1 MPDEPD
7 EFIPTRRSLLARLK
21 NWDDQ
26 ESWQDF
32 FNTYCRLI
40 YRVALKAGLS
50 DADAQDVVQDT
61 VLTVAKKIGEFKS
74 DPAIGS
80 FKGWL
85 LRITRRRIA
94 DHFETRKKTEQ
105 ASSSSGVNETPPLRA
120 GDDSTRTATVERVAD
135 QTSFNLDAC
144 WEEEWQK
151 NLLRSATEKVKNKI
165 SPKQFQ
171 MFELYVLR
179 EWPVQKVAA
188 TLGVSAAQV
197 YLAKHRIAGL
207 LKKEVKRLERN
218 GW

>member
-1 MPDEPD
+1 MADEPD

-26 ESWQDF
+26 KSWQDF
-32 FNTYCRLI
+32 FDIYWRLI
-40 YRVALKAGLS
+40 YSVALKAGLS

-94 DHFETRKKTEQ
+94 DHFEARKKTEQ
-105 ASSSSGVNETPPLRA
+105 ASSISGASET

-135 QTSFNLDAC
+135 HTSFNLDAC

-151 NLLRSATEKVKNKI
+151 NLLRAATEKVKNKV

-179 EWPVQKVAA
+179 EWPVRKVAA

-207 LKKEVKRLERN
+207 LKKEVKRLEGN
-218 GW
+218 GR

>member
-1 MPDEPD
+1 MADEPD

-26 ESWQDF
+26 KSWQDF
-32 FNTYCRLI
+32 FNTYWRLI
-40 YRVALKAGLS
+40 YSVALKAGLS

-61 VLTVAKKIGEFKS
+61 VLTVAKKIGDFKS

-94 DHFETRKKTEQ
+94 DHFEVRNKTEQ
-105 ASSSSGVNETPPLRA
+105 ASSISGASET

-135 QTSFNLDAC
+135 HTSFNLDAC

-151 NLLRSATEKVKNKI
+151 NLLRAATEKVKNKV

-171 MFELYVLR
+171 KFELYVLR

-207 LKKEVKRLERN
+207 LKKEVKRLEGN
-218 GW
+218 GR